1 MTTELTQ
8 DELIEELASTEAV
21 EVGMIESAA
30 NEIGQLNGTAIDK
43 GFVEEEGDFEGT
55 YCIELLDTTEA
66 DAARDLERLGYSEAD
81 NDEGDPVRGFVRGH
95 MVVMVNTINNS
106 VFVYVDY
113 DDEADSELDELE
125 FNDL

>member
-1 MTTELTQ
+1 MRELT
-8 DELIEELASTEAV
+8 EEEILEELSSTEAV
-21 EVGMIESAA
+21 EVSMIESAA
-30 NEIGQLNGTAIDK
+30 NEIGQLSGAATDK

-66 DAARDLERLGYSEAD
+66 DTARDLERLGYTEVD
-81 NDEGDPVRGFVRGH
+81 NDEADPIRGFVRGH
-95 MVVMVNTINNS
+95 LVAMVNTINNS